1 MHIHVARTTTT
12 GVRYVYHRSTSTT
25 STGSTCIPGTC
36 NIVNCEGSIVVYYTK
51 VNVPTDQVLF
61 YLPSFQTLFKP
72 TVQYIILSISST
84 RLSLHYIHTY
94 MYHCQVSLLYFF
106 IVLVGILPIHVPTTY
121 YR

>member
-72 TVQYIILSISST
+72 TVQYIILSST